1 LWWLLHGWLCWLL
14 VLLDDWCFW
23 LRETQDLVALAAAD
37 ANAAD
42 DDEWHQNEEENERGS
57 CGGGSF
63 RSTL

>member
-1 LWWLLHGWLCWLL
+1 
-14 VLLDDWCFW
+14 LDDWCFW

-57 CGGGSF
+57 CSGGSF